1 MQKYTQVIQTSHAYS
16 LRDIY
21 RSSCGCQATRHDWFT
36 LQEEIS
42 ELSKRITDES
52 TSLIYACPSSTS
64 ITKTRRS
71 GRRAT
76 TIRCIK
82 LQPLSGS
89 RELHASVNVHNNNI
103 HFSKRTIKEETYL

>member
-52 TSLIYACPSSTS
+52 TCFEYDCSIKISLIYACPSSTS

-89 RELHASVNVHNNNI
+89 RELHTSVNVSGVNA
-103 HFSKRTIKEETYL
+103 